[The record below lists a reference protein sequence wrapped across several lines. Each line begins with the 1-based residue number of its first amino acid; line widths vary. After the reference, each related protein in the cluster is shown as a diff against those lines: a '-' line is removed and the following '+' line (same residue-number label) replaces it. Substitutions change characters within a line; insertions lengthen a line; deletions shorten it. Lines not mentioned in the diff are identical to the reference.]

1 MANSIVITGRLTA
14 EPELKHTQS
23 GTAVTTYT
31 LAVKRPKVKD
41 TTDFLSLVTWKQ
53 GAEYL
58 CQYAKKG
65 DMIAV
70 TGVLTSRKWQDKDG
84 NNRTTFEVVTDTVE
98 IVSNAQNNAN
108 TERSANYT
116 SQAQNAQNGHFNA
129 KETAKKD
136 YIDIAADDDFD
147 LPWE

>member
-1 MANSIVITGRLTA
+1 MNTIAITGRLTA
-14 EPELKHTQS
+14 ELELKHTQS

-41 TTDFLSLVTWKQ
+41 TTDFVNLVTWRQ

-58 CQYAKKG
+58 CQYAHKG
-65 DMIAV
+65 DMIAA

-98 IVSNAQNNAN
+98 IVSNAQNGAN

-116 SQAQNAQNGHFNA
+116 TQTQNAQNSHSNA
-129 KETAKKD
+129 KETAKQD
-136 YIDIAADDDFD
+136 YIDIVSEPDD
-147 LPWE
+147 LPF